1 MENQKLYEFT
11 PETLRKLQLK
21 ELDTLVYFKE
31 FCDKNNL
38 LFYLCGGCCIGSL
51 RTGGFIPWDDDIDI
65 LMPRDDYEKLYKLW
79 DNDKHER
86 FKLLRTDE
94 KIFTGNIFTTIVDT
108 ETTCVKANQA
118 HLDIP
123 FGIMMDIFPIDGCP
137 KGKFKRTM
145 QKLNAMIYSLFLA
158 QIVPEN
164 HGRIMALGSK
174 FLLSIVKSP
183 KAREK
188 KWRNAERRMSKYKI
202 SDCEYITELCEGVH
216 SMQPE
221 YPKEWFAS
229 AVYREFEGL
238 QMPIPVGYD
247 PYLKKA
253 FGDYMTPPPEDKQKP
268 HHDMILVDTERSYKE
283 VLKGKKPSELL

>member
-94 KIFTGNIFTTIVDT
+94 KIFTGNIFNYRPVI
-108 ETTCVKANQA
+108 N
-118 HLDIP
+118 I
-123 FGIMMDIFPIDGCP
+123 IF
-137 KGKFKRTM
+137 R
-145 QKLNAMIYSLFLA
+145 
-158 QIVPEN
+158 
-164 HGRIMALGSK
+164 
-174 FLLSIVKSP
+174 
-183 KAREK
+183 
-188 KWRNAERRMSKYKI
+188 
-202 SDCEYITELCEGVH
+202 
-216 SMQPE
+216 
-221 YPKEWFAS
+221 
-229 AVYREFEGL
+229 
-238 QMPIPVGYD
+238 
-247 PYLKKA
+247 
-253 FGDYMTPPPEDKQKP
+253 
-268 HHDMILVDTERSYKE
+268 
-283 VLKGKKPSELL
+283 